1 MSHRSRHT
9 AAVHSLETTPTAQP
23 DTDDFQTGPLAALG
37 LAHAVNDTYAG
48 FLPPLLPLLIEKL
61 FLSKS
66 QAGLLALLSTSPA
79 LLQPLIGY
87 LADHADLRYLVI
99 IGPTIA
105 STMMSLLGVAPSLV
119 ILPILLTLAGI
130 GSSAF
135 HAVASPMAGHLSGR
149 RLGRGIG
156 IWMVGGALGF
166 ALGPLLVVTTL
177 HFLPLDSTP
186 WLMIGGWAA
195 SAVLYVCLR
204 GVPAKPAGVLNDNSW
219 HDGLRA
225 LKPIFFPVAGITLVR
240 GLLVVATFTFLPTYL
255 TEQGV
260 PLWFAG
266 LSVSITAGAGMLGS
280 LVGGSLSDRWGR
292 RGTLALFIAAAP
304 LLALGL
310 LVARSWALVPVLIVT
325 GFAIPPSNVIVLALV
340 QECSVDSRAFA
351 TGIYLALGFTSE
363 AVASLAVGVMGDL
376 VGLGPTIALSA
387 MLMLLSL
394 PLVLLLPRRQ
404 ESPRPDPCISPRPPH
419 DQYYGLHG

>member
-1 MSHRSRHT
+1 MSHHSRHT
-9 AAVHSLETTPTAQP
+9 AAVHSLGTTPTTWP
-23 DTDDFQTGPLAALG
+23 GTDDFQTGPLAALG
-37 LAHAVNDTYAG
+37 FAHAVNDTYAG

-66 QAGLLALLSTSPA
+66 QAGLLAFLSTSPA
-79 LLQPLIGY
+79 LLQPFIGY
-87 LADHADLRYLVI
+87 LADRADLRYLVI
-99 IGPTIA
+99 IGPAIA
-105 STMMSLLGVAPSLV
+105 STMMSLLGVAPSLA

-166 ALGPLLVVTTL
+166 ALGPLIVVTTL
-177 HFLPLDSTP
+177 HFLPLESTP

-204 GVPAKPAGVLNDNSW
+204 GVPARPAGVLNDNTW

-225 LKPIFFPVAGITLVR
+225 LKPIFIPVAGITLVR

-266 LSVSITAGAGMLGS
+266 LSVSIIAGAGMLGS

-292 RGTLALFIAAAP
+292 RGILSLFIAAAP
-304 LLALGL
+304 ILALGL
-310 LVARSWALVPVLIVT
+310 LVARSWALVPVLILT
-325 GFAIPPSNVIVLALV
+325 GFAIPPSNVIVLV
-340 QECSVDSRAFA
+340 QECSVDNRAFT
-351 TGIYLALGFTSE
+351 TGIYLALGFSSE
-363 AVASLAVGVMGDL
+363 ALASLAVGVMGDL

-387 MLMLLSL
+387 ALMLLSL

-404 ESPRPDPCISPRPPH
+404 EWPRPDQSISPRQPH
-419 DQYYGLHG
+419 DQYRELQG